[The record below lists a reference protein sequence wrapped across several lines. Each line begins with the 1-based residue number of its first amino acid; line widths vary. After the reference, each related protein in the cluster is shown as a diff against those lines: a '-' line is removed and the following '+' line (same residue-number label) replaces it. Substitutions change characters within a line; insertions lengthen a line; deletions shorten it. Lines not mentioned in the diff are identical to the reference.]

1 MRLIGEPST
10 YLVMLYENGVI
21 INAFNVYAQTY
32 KTAKEIAES
41 SIQKVYPKNETIT
54 KTINRVN

>member
-10 YLVMLYENGVI
+10 YLVMLYENGAI
-21 INAFNVYAQTY
+21 INAFNVHAQTY
-32 KTAKEIAES
+32 KSAQEIADGT
-41 SIQKVYPKNETIT
+41 IQKVYPNNNTIT

>member
-1 MRLIGEPST
+1 MRLIGEPTT

-21 INAFNVYAQTY
+21 INAFNVHASTY
-32 KTAKEIAES
+32 KTAKEIAEDT
-41 SIQKVYPKNETIT
+41 IQKAYRNVETIT

>member
-1 MRLIGEPST
+1 MRLIGEPTT

-21 INAFNVYAQTY
+21 INAFNVYASSY
-32 KTAKEIAES
+32 KTAKELADNA
-41 SIQKVYPKNETIT
+41 IQKVYHNVETIT